1 MTKYITITLC
11 VLLGYSTHAQ
21 TTHQV
26 TVAINQGVDCTSPL
40 ALDESDLFSVFPNPV
55 EFSFT
60 IQSPIREA
68 EIQLMDLNGRNVRS
82 KKMLNGKLEMEVA
95 DLPKGI
101 YIIYFLHESGSDHI
115 KIKIQ

>member
-11 VLLGYSTHAQ
+11 ALLGYTTNAQ
-21 TTHQV
+21 TTHHLN
-26 TVAINQGVDCTSPL
+26 VAINQGVECPVI
-40 ALDESDLFSVFPNPV
+40 AGLDESDLFSAFPNPA

-60 IQSPIREA
+60 IHSPIREA
-68 EIQLMDLNGRNVRS
+68 EIQLIDLNGRKVRS
-82 KKMLNGKLEMEVA
+82 KKMLTGKIEIEVS

-101 YIIYFLHESGSDHI
+101 YIIHFLHESGSDQI